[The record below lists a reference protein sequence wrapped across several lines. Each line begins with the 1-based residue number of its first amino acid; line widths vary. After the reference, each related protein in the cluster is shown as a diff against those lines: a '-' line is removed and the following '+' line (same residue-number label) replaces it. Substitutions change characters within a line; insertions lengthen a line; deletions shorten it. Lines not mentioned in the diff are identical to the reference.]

1 MSARRLVLW
10 RHGQTL
16 WNADNRHQGQIDIPL
31 NEVGREQA
39 RHAAQTLVAMKP
51 THVIASDLERALETG
66 QILADLAG
74 IQLSIDE
81 RLRETFAGEW
91 QGMTRDE
98 IVAQYPQDY
107 AAWGGDSE
115 IRPGGGETRW
125 EVSERVVAAIQDAL
139 VNIPAGGT
147 LVVAS
152 HGGALR
158 SALGRLLGLA
168 PEQWTILGVLANAQW
183 SVLSELDENMP
194 KLPDLK
200 WRLQEYNA
208 GSLPEPAIG
217 DDK

>member
-31 NEVGREQA
+31 NDVGREQA
-39 RHAAQTLVAMKP
+39 RHAAQTLIAMKP

-74 IQLSIDE
+74 IKLSTDE

-98 IVAQYPQDY
+98 IVAKYPEDY
-107 AAWGGDSE
+107 EAWGGDSE

-125 EVSERVVAAIQDAL
+125 EVSQRVVTAIEDAL
-139 VNIPAGGT
+139 LNIPDGGT

-158 SALGRLLGLA
+158 SALGRLLGLD
-168 PEQWTILGVLANAQW
+168 PRQWTILGVLANAQW

>member
-10 RHGQTL
+10 RHGQTV
-16 WNADNRHQGQIDIPL
+16 WNAENRHQGQIDIPL
-31 NEVGREQA
+31 NDVGREQA
-39 RHAAQTLVAMKP
+39 RHAAQTLLAMKP

-66 QILADLAG
+66 RTLSDLAG
-74 IQLSIDE
+74 IGLTVDE
-81 RLRETFAGEW
+81 RLRETYAGEW

-98 IVAQYPQDY
+98 IIAKYPADY

-125 EVSERVVAAIQDAL
+125 EVSERVVVAIESAL
-139 VNIPAGGT
+139 LEIPPGGT

-158 SALGRLLGLA
+158 SALGRLLGLD
-168 PEQWTILGVLANAQW
+168 PRQWTILGVLANAQW
-183 SVLSELDENMP
+183 SVLTELDENMP

>member
-16 WNADNRHQGQIDIPL
+16 WNAENRHQGQIDIPL
-31 NEVGREQA
+31 NDVGREQA
-39 RHAAQTLVAMKP
+39 RHAAQTLLAMKP
-51 THVIASDLERALETG
+51 THVIASDLERAFETG

-74 IQLSIDE
+74 VSLSTDE

-98 IVAQYPQDY
+98 IVAKYPADY

-125 EVSERVVAAIQDAL
+125 EVSQRVVAAIEDAL
-139 VNIPAGGT
+139 LKIPAGGT

-158 SALGRLLGLA
+158 SALGRLLGLD
-168 PEQWTILGVLANAQW
+168 PRQWTILGVLANAQW

>member
-10 RHGQTL
+10 RHGQTV
-16 WNADNRHQGQIDIPL
+16 WNAENRHQGQIDIPL
-31 NEVGREQA
+31 NDVGREQA
-39 RHAAQTLVAMKP
+39 RHAAQTLLAMKP

-66 QILADLAG
+66 RTLSDLSG
-74 IQLSIDE
+74 IGLTVDE
-81 RLRETFAGEW
+81 RLRETYAGEW

-98 IVAQYPQDY
+98 IIAKYPADY

-125 EVSERVVAAIQDAL
+125 EVSERVVDAIESAL
-139 VNIPAGGT
+139 VEIPPGGT

-158 SALGRLLGLA
+158 SALGRLLGLD
-168 PEQWTILGVLANAQW
+168 PRQWTILGVLANAQW
-183 SVLSELDENMP
+183 SVLTELDENMP